1 MQANR
6 KKLQSPMRKRLGLNK
21 IVDVTYKLGKTG
33 LAIATLTLPG
43 GKIYKG
49 AKAAQKFAQ
58 SKKVEKLL
66 KARRMRRA
74 KKMAAGE
81 DIMMDGRKLSD
92 FMKKLGVK

>member
-1 MQANR
+1 MISNR

-21 IVDVTYKLGKTG
+21 IVDVTYKLGKAG
-33 LAIATLTLPG
+33 LTIATLTLPG
-43 GKIYKG
+43 GKVYKG

-58 SKKVEKLL
+58 SQKVEKLL

-74 KKMAAGE
+74 KKMEAGE
-81 DIMMDGRKLSD
+81 DIMMDGRRLSD

>member
-1 MQANR
+1 
-6 KKLQSPMRKRLGLNK
+6 MRQRLGLNK
-21 IVDVTYKLGKTG
+21 IVDVTYKLGKAG
-33 LAIATLTLPG
+33 LTIATLTLPG
-43 GKIYKG
+43 GKVYKG

-81 DIMMDGRKLSD
+81 DIRMDGSKLSD
-92 FMKKLGVK
+92 FLKKIGVE